1 MIAYQKDFFL
11 NVIGN
16 HGLLKRGS
24 GDVLCGICAGLYGQG
39 KDMKTSA
46 ICGVY
51 VHAKA
56 SRSVKRK
63 YVLYKHAS
71 SDVIEKLSDVFC
83 LLERGEMYEN

>member
-16 HGLLKRGS
+16 HGLAKGGS

-56 SRSVKRK
+56 ADLLKEVCL
-63 YVLYKHAS
+63 VQACFQ
-71 SDVIEKLSDVFC
+71 VMLSKSYP
-83 LLERGEMYEN
+83 MYFAY